1 VCRWFLNGA
10 KRIWDLQR
18 GSTYP
23 LSMVRNHIKAN
34 APSRMLMSP
43 SLVENHFEKIFW
55 PPIAYMRLSVFFSQ
69 PIKNK
74 NRHQSCPAKRV
85 QFSCLRA
92 WLAWFR
98 LIAFFACVVSLFIVS
113 GGSLPPITIVCC
125 D

>member
-1 VCRWFLNGA
+1 MQMVLEWSKENL
-10 KRIWDLQR
+10 
-18 GSTYP
+18 GSSAWVNVSSFYGKKSYQGKYTFG
-23 LSMVRNHIKAN
+23 
-34 APSRMLMSP
+34 MLMSP

-113 GGSLPPITIVCC
+113 GGSLPPIAIVCC